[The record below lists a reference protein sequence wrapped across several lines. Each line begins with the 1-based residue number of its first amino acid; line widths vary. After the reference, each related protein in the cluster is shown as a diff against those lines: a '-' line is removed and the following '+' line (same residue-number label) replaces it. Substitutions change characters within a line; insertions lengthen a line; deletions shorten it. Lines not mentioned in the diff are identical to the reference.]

1 MDTQKKLALRMEL
14 IWWVF
19 TIIVLGGVLFPIVTK
34 ITHYPFL
41 WTNVIFVVLFITMA
55 RYIFLLKHT
64 FLAKKQWVK
73 FTLLFLCIPLI
84 FWLINSLNY
93 FQTFL
98 DEEGVESFMPLLSLE
113 EQSSLGR
120 YVRSEMIFFGVGSLV
135 SAVIFPV
142 RMLISFWRTRNR
154 GTV

>member
-1 MDTQKKLALRMEL
+1 MNQQNQLALRMEI

-19 TIIVLGGVLFPIVTK
+19 TLVVLGGILFPIYQK
-34 ITHYPFL
+34 ISYYPFL
-41 WTNVIFVVLFITMA
+41 WTNVIFIIAFITLA

-64 FLAKKQWVK
+64 FLAKRQWVK
-73 FTLLFLCIPLI
+73 FALLFLCLPLI
-84 FWLINSLNY
+84 FWLISRLNY
-93 FQTFL
+93 FQTYL
-98 DEEGVESFMPLLSLE
+98 DEEGLESFLSLLSLE
-113 EQSSLGR
+113 EQASLGNYIR
-120 YVRSEMIFFGVGSLV
+120 NEMIFFGVGALV

>member
-1 MDTQKKLALRMEL
+1 MDVQNKLALRMEI
-14 IWWVF
+14 IWWIF
-19 TIIVLGGVLFPIVTK
+19 TLIVLGGVLFPILTR

-41 WTNVIFVVLFITMA
+41 WTNVAFVFLFITLA

-64 FLAKKQWVK
+64 FLAKRQWVK
-73 FTLLFLCIPLI
+73 FTLLFLCLPLI
-84 FWLINSLNY
+84 FWLINSINY

-98 DEEGVESFMPLLSLE
+98 DEEGVESFLPLLSLE
-113 EQSSLGR
+113 EQSSLGNYIR
-120 YVRSEMIFFGVGSLV
+120 NEMIFFGVGAIV
-135 SAVIFPV
+135 GAVIFPV